1 MRLHRLAIKDF
12 RGVAEREISF
22 ADTGVTLLH
31 GPNEAG
37 KSSMVEA
44 LQLLLDV
51 KATSKSQRVEAVCP
65 AHRDAGPFVEAELTV
80 GPYRFVYAKQ
90 YHRRPGTVLT
100 VLEPAPQQLTGG
112 SAESWVAEQMRTY
125 VDGDLLKALTVLQG
139 PGAGQPSLR
148 DSSAF
153 AKALDAASG
162 GAGEDEPGAE
172 RLAEAVAAERAR
184 YFTPTG
190 RPTNELSAARAREA
204 AARAALDA
212 AEAALREVDRVADQ
226 HALASARLSTLAEAR
241 SAAVAALEA
250 VGADQE
256 RMTRLQSQAA
266 QARAVLE
273 SATLREQHA
282 GEAAY
287 RRRRLL
293 EQQALAT
300 ERAAQVRV
308 VRDRALADREVLT
321 AEASWL
327 ETTVH
332 ELSAVAA
339 DRRERKAQAQ
349 YAVDYARESVGY
361 QRLGKRIE
369 QAQLLG
375 KDVEGARNRLAQNP
389 IDRRVLQ
396 TIAVAEQRHE
406 RAQARFSALAAT
418 LQLERLGFSDVLV
431 DGRNIGEEPVEVV
444 AGNGMVI
451 EVPGAVRIEVV
462 QRGES
467 ADAAAEVKA
476 AHSALLAACR
486 DAGAASVEEARE
498 LHEQREAIEIE
509 LQEAR
514 IALAHA
520 LGEHTAEELRRL
532 AEESAERIV
541 ALETAVAPE
550 LLAVDPERAKANL
563 MEATQAEVSSRDE
576 ERRTREQLGSKQ
588 QELLRATTDAQ
599 VAADRLQHVDSR
611 AAELTAELER
621 ARAEAA
627 DDALGVAA
635 DAAVAAREAAATDA
649 AAHDRAAQEA
659 DVAGFAARL
668 GAAKLHA
675 EQAQAAEA
683 SARDELSALN
693 GQLQLFQADGRRDRL
708 DTAAAE
714 HVHAERALT
723 SVEER
728 ARAAALLHD
737 TLTARRDARRAR
749 VQAPYQRA
757 LEDLGRT
764 VFGDPLTITVGD
776 DLTIASRTVDGVTV
790 PFESLSGGAQ
800 EQLGVLSR
808 LACARLV
815 DGADGAPVIF
825 DDALGHS
832 DPARLGAMADA
843 LVEAG
848 RGAQVIVFSCVP
860 GRFDALRGRDG
871 VTEVALEAN
880 LM

>member
-1 MRLHRLAIKDF
+1 MRLHRLAVKDF
-12 RGVAEREISF
+12 RGVEERELAF

-44 LQLLLDV
+44 LQLLLEV
-51 KATSKSQRVEAVCP
+51 KATSKAQRVEAVCP

-100 VLEPAPQQLTGG
+100 VLEPTPLQLTGG
-112 SAESWVAEQMRTY
+112 SAESWVAEQMRAH
-125 VDGDLLKALTVLQG
+125 VDGDLLSALTVLQG
-139 PGAGQPSLR
+139 PGPGQPSLR
-148 DSSAF
+148 DSAAF

-190 RPTNELSAARAREA
+190 RPTGELSAARTRETEARK
-204 AARAALDA
+204 ALEA
-212 AEAALREVDRVADQ
+212 AEAALREVDQVVEQ
-226 HALASARLSTLAEAR
+226 HALASARLAALVDRR
-241 SAAVAALEA
+241 SAAAAAFDAL
-250 VGADQE
+250 GADQE
-256 RMTRLQSQAA
+256 RISAL
-266 QARAVLE
+266 QARLAQSRAALE

-282 GEAAY
+282 GDAAN
-287 RRRRLL
+287 RRRRLV
-293 EQQALAT
+293 EQQGIAVDRT
-300 ERAAQVRV
+300 AQVRV
-308 VRDRALADREVLT
+308 LRDRALADREVLA

-332 ELSAVAA
+332 ELSAVSA
-339 DRRERKAQAQ
+339 DRRERKSQAQ
-349 YAVDYARESVGY
+349 YAVDYARESVGH
-361 QRLGKRIE
+361 QRLVKRIE

-375 KDVEGARNRLAQNP
+375 KDVEDARNRLAGNP
-389 IDRRVLQ
+389 IDRRALQ
-396 TIAVAEQRHE
+396 TIAVAEQRYE
-406 RAQARFSALAAT
+406 KAQARFSALAAT
-418 LQLERLGFSDVLV
+418 LKLERLGFSDVLV
-431 DGRNIGEEPVEVV
+431 DGSNIGEEPVEVV

-451 EVPGAVRIEVV
+451 EVPGAVRIEVL

-476 AHSALLAACR
+476 SHSALLAACR
-486 DAGAASVEEARE
+486 DAGAADVAEARE

-509 LQEAR
+509 MQEAR

-520 LGEHTAEELRRL
+520 LGEHTLPELREL

-541 ALETAVAPE
+541 ALEAAVDAE

-563 MEATQAEVSSRDE
+563 MEATQAEVESRGE
-576 ERRTREQLGSKQ
+576 ERRTREQLGQKQ
-588 QELLRATTDAQ
+588 QELHRASTDAQ
-599 VAADRLQHVDSR
+599 VAADRLQHFDNR
-611 AAELTAELER
+611 ASELSAELER
-621 ARAEAA
+621 ARAEAS
-627 DDALGVAA
+627 DDALGAAA
-635 DAAVAAREAAATDA
+635 DEAVAAREAAAADLA
-649 AAHDRAAQEA
+649 EHERAAREA
-659 DVAGFAARL
+659 DVAGFAARF
-668 GAAKLHA
+668 A
-675 EQAQAAEA
+675 EARTTAERARAAEA
-683 SARDELSALN
+683 AAREDLAGLT

-708 DTAAAE
+708 DAAEAE

-728 ARAAALLHD
+728 ARAAALLHE
-737 TLTARRDARRAR
+737 TLTAHRDARRAR

-757 LEDLGRT
+757 LEELGRT

-848 RGAQVIVFSCVP
+848 RSAQVIVFSCVP

-871 VTEVALEAN
+871 VTEVALG
-880 LM
+880 

>member
-1 MRLHRLAIKDF
+1 MRLHRLAVKDF
-12 RGVAEREISF
+12 RGVEARELTF

-44 LQLLLDV
+44 LQLLLEV
-51 KATSKSQRVEAVCP
+51 KATSKAQRVEAVCP

-100 VLEPAPQQLTGG
+100 VLEPTPLQLTGG
-112 SAESWVAEQMRTY
+112 SAESWVAEQMRAH
-125 VDGDLLKALTVLQG
+125 VDGDLLSALTVLQG
-139 PGAGQPSLR
+139 PGPGQPSLR
-148 DSSAF
+148 DSAAF

-190 RPTNELSAARAREA
+190 RPTGELSAARTRETEARK
-204 AARAALDA
+204 ALEA
-212 AEAALREVDRVADQ
+212 AEAALREVDQVVDQ
-226 HALASARLSTLAEAR
+226 HALASARLSALVDR
-241 SAAVAALEA
+241 RCSAAAALEEI
-250 VGADQE
+250 GADQE
-256 RMTRLQSQAA
+256 RISAL
-266 QARAVLE
+266 QARLAQSRAALE

-282 GEAAY
+282 GDAAN
-287 RRRRLL
+287 RRRRLV
-293 EQQALAT
+293 EQQGLAV
-300 ERAAQVRV
+300 ERTAQVRV
-308 VRDRALADREVLT
+308 LRDRALADREVLA

-332 ELSAVAA
+332 ELSAVSA
-339 DRRERKAQAQ
+339 DRRERKSQAQ
-349 YAVDYARESVGY
+349 YAVDYARESVGH
-361 QRLGKRIE
+361 QRLVKRIE

-375 KDVEGARNRLAQNP
+375 KDVEDVRNRLVGNP
-389 IDRRVLQ
+389 IDRRALQ
-396 TIAVAEQRHE
+396 TIAVAEQRYE
-406 RAQARFSALAAT
+406 KAQARFSALAAT
-418 LQLERLGFSDVLV
+418 LKLERLGFSDVLV
-431 DGRNIGEEPVEVV
+431 DGSNIGEEPVEVV

-451 EVPGAVRIEVV
+451 EVPGAVRIEVM

-476 AHSALLAACR
+476 SHTALVAACR
-486 DAGAASVEEARE
+486 DAGAADVVEARE
-498 LHEQREAIEIE
+498 LHEQREVIEIE

-520 LGEHTAEELRRL
+520 LGEHTLPELREL
-532 AEESAERIV
+532 AEEAAERIV
-541 ALETAVAPE
+541 ALEAAVDAE

-563 MEATQAEVSSRDE
+563 MEATQAEVASRTE
-576 ERRTREQLGSKQ
+576 EKQTREQLGQKQ
-588 QELLRATTDAQ
+588 QELHTADVTART
-599 VAADRLQHVDSR
+599 AANRLQDFDHR
-611 AAELTAELER
+611 ASELSVELER
-621 ARAEAA
+621 ARAEA
-627 DDALGVAA
+627 DDDTLGVAA
-635 DAAVAAREAAATDA
+635 DEAAAAREAAANA
-649 AAHDRAAQEA
+649 LAEHERAAREA
-659 DVAGFAARL
+659 DVAGFATRFAAARSQ
-668 GAAKLHA
+668 A
-675 EQAQAAEA
+675 EQARAAEA
-683 SARDELSALN
+683 SAREDLAGLA

-708 DTAAAE
+708 DAAEAE

-728 ARAAALLHD
+728 ARAAALLHE
-737 TLTARRDARRAR
+737 TLTAHRDARRAR

-757 LEDLGRT
+757 LEELGRT
-764 VFGDPLTITVGD
+764 VFGDPLSITVGD

-848 RGAQVIVFSCVP
+848 RSAQVIVFSCVP
-860 GRFDALRGRDG
+860 GRFDALCGRDG
-871 VTEVALEAN
+871 VTEVALG
-880 LM
+880 

>member
-1 MRLHRLAIKDF
+1 MRLHRLAVKDF
-12 RGVAEREISF
+12 RGVQERELSF
-22 ADTGVTLLH
+22 AETGVTLLH

-44 LQLLLDV
+44 LHLLLEV
-51 KATSKSQRVEAVCP
+51 KATSKAQRVEAVCP
-65 AHRDAGPFVEAELTV
+65 AHRDAGPWVEAELTV

-100 VLEPAPQQLTGG
+100 VLEPTPLQLTGG
-112 SAESWVAEQMRTY
+112 SAESWVAEQMRTH
-125 VDGDLLKALTVLQG
+125 VDGDLLSALTVLQG

-148 DSSAF
+148 DSAAF

-162 GAGEDEPGAE
+162 GAGDDEPGAE

-190 RPTNELSAARAREA
+190 RPTNELTAARGRES
-204 AARAALDA
+204 AARAALEA
-212 AEAALREVDRVADQ
+212 AEAALREVDQVVDQ
-226 HALASARLSTLAEAR
+226 HARASARLSALVERR
-241 SAAVAALEA
+241 SATAAA
-250 VGADQE
+250 FDAMSADQE
-256 RMTRLQSQAA
+256 KISALQSRLAQSRAA
-266 QARAVLE
+266 LE

-282 GEAAY
+282 GDAAN
-287 RRRRLL
+287 RRRRLVEEL
-293 EQQALAT
+293 RLAT
-300 ERAAQVRV
+300 ERTTQVRAL
-308 VRDRALADREVLT
+308 RDRALADREVLA

-332 ELSAVAA
+332 ELSAVSA
-339 DRRERKAQAQ
+339 DRRERKSQAQ
-349 YAVDYARESVGY
+349 YAVDYARESVGH
-361 QRLGKRIE
+361 QRLVKRIE

-375 KDVEGARNRLAQNP
+375 KDVEDARNRLAGNP
-389 IDRRVLQ
+389 IDRRALQ
-396 TIAVAEQRHE
+396 GIVAAEQRYE
-406 RAQARFSALAAT
+406 KAQARFSALAAT
-418 LQLERLGFSDVLV
+418 LKLERLGFSDVLV
-431 DGRNIGEEPVEVV
+431 DGSNIGEEPVEVV
-444 AGNGMVI
+444 AGNGMVV

-476 AHSALLAACR
+476 SQAALIAACR
-486 DAGAASVEEARE
+486 DAGAADVDEARE
-498 LHEQREAIEIE
+498 LNEQREAIEIE
-509 LQEAR
+509 MQEAR

-520 LGEHTAEELRRL
+520 LGEHTLAELREL

-541 ALETAVAPE
+541 ALEAAVDEE

-563 MEATQAEVSSRDE
+563 MDATQAEVASRGE
-576 ERRTREQLGSKQ
+576 ERSTREQLGQKQ
-588 QELLRATTDAQ
+588 QELHRASTDAQ
-599 VAADRLQHVDSR
+599 VAADRLQHFDNR
-611 AAELTAELER
+611 ASELSAELER
-621 ARAEAA
+621 VRAGSA
-627 DDALGVAA
+627 DDALGTAA
-635 DAAVAAREAAATDA
+635 DEAVAAREAAAAELAEHESA
-649 AAHDRAAQEA
+649 AREA
-659 DVAGFAARL
+659 DVAGFAARF
-668 GAAKLHA
+668 AAARSEA
-675 EQAQAAEA
+675 ERARAAEA
-683 SARDELSALN
+683 TAREELAGLQ
-693 GQLQLFQADGRRDRL
+693 GQLQLFQADGRRERL
-708 DTAAAE
+708 DEAAAE
-714 HVHAERALT
+714 HLHAERALA

-728 ARAAALLHD
+728 ARAAALLHE
-737 TLTARRDARRAR
+737 TLTAHRDARRAR

-757 LEDLGRT
+757 LEELGRS

-843 LVEAG
+843 LVAAG

-860 GRFDALRGRDG
+860 GRFDALRGREG
-871 VTEVALEAN
+871 VTEVALG
-880 LM
+880 

>member
-1 MRLHRLAIKDF
+1 MRLHRLAVKDF
-12 RGVAEREISF
+12 RGVAEREIAF

-44 LQLLLDV
+44 LQLLLEV

-100 VLEPAPQQLTGG
+100 VLEPTPLQLTGG
-112 SAESWVAEQMRTY
+112 SAESWVAEQMAAH
-125 VDGDLLKALTVLQG
+125 VDGDLLAALTVLQG
-139 PGAGQPSLR
+139 PGPGQPSLR
-148 DSSAF
+148 DSAAF
-153 AKALDAASG
+153 ATALDSASG

-184 YFTPTG
+184 YYTPTG
-190 RPTNELSAARAREA
+190 RPTGDLAAARTREA
-204 AARAALDA
+204 AARASLES
-212 AEAALREVDRVADQ
+212 AEAALREVDRVVEQ
-226 HALASARLSTLAEAR
+226 HALASARLGALVDRR
-241 SAAVAALEA
+241 SAATTALEA
-250 VGADQE
+250 LSADQE
-256 RMTRLQSQAA
+256 RIGALQSRLA
-266 QARAVLE
+266 QSRAVLE
-273 SATLREQHA
+273 AAALREQHA
-282 GEAAY
+282 GDAAN
-287 RRRRLL
+287 RRRRLVDR
-293 EQQALAT
+293 QALAV
-300 ERAAQVRV
+300 ERTAQVRV
-308 VRDRALADREVLT
+308 QRDRALADREVLA

-332 ELSAVAA
+332 ELSAVSA
-339 DRRERKAQAQ
+339 DRRERKSQAQ

-361 QRLGKRIE
+361 QRIVKRIE

-375 KDVEGARNRLAQNP
+375 KDVEDARNRLAANP
-389 IDRRVLQ
+389 IDRRALQ
-396 TIAVAEQRHE
+396 TIAVAEQRYE
-406 RAQARFSALAAT
+406 KAQARFSALAAT
-418 LQLERLGFSDVLV
+418 LKLERLGFSDVLV
-431 DGRNIGEEPVEVV
+431 DGRHIGEEPVEVV
-444 AGNGMVI
+444 AGNGTVI
-451 EVPGAVRIEVV
+451 DVPGAVRIEVV

-476 AHSALLAACR
+476 AHTALLAACR
-486 DAGAASVEEARE
+486 DAGAEDVAAARE
-498 LHEQREAIEIE
+498 LHEQRDAVEIE

-520 LGEHTAEELRRL
+520 LGDNTLAELRQL

-541 ALETAVAPE
+541 ALETAVDPE

-563 MEATQAEVSSRDE
+563 MDATQAEVASRGE
-576 ERRTREQLGSKQ
+576 ERQTREQLGQKQ
-588 QELLRATTDAQ
+588 QELHRATTDAQ
-599 VAADRLQHVDSR
+599 VAADRLQHFDQQAS
-611 AAELTAELER
+611 ELTAELER
-621 ARAEAA
+621 ARTEAA
-627 DDALGVAA
+627 DDAVGTAA
-635 DAAVAAREAAATDA
+635 DAAVTAREAAAA
-649 AAHDRAAQEA
+649 EVAAHDRAAREA
-659 DVAGFAARL
+659 DVVGFAGRLAAAR
-668 GAAKLHA
+668 
-675 EQAQAAEA
+675 AQDERARAAEA
-683 SARDELSALN
+683 AAREELAGLN
-693 GQLQLFQADGRRDRL
+693 GQLHLFQADGRRDRL
-708 DTAAAE
+708 DAAEAE
-714 HVHAERALT
+714 HVHAERGLT

-728 ARAAALLHD
+728 ARAAALLHE
-737 TLTARRDARRAR
+737 TLTAHRDARRAR

-757 LEDLGRT
+757 LEELGRT

-790 PFESLSGGAQ
+790 PFDSLSGGAQ

-832 DPARLGAMADA
+832 DPTRLGAMADA

-871 VTEVALEAN
+871 VTEVALG
-880 LM
+880 

>member
-112 SAESWVAEQMRTY
+112 SAESWVTEQMRTY
-125 VDGDLLKALTVLQG
+125 VDGDLLTALTVLQG
-139 PGAGQPSLR
+139 PGPEQPSLR
-148 DSSAF
+148 DSAAF

-190 RPTNELSAARAREA
+190 RPTGELSAARAREA

-226 HALASARLSTLAEAR
+226 HALASARLSALVDRR
-241 SAAVAALEA
+241 SAAAAALEA

-256 RMTRLQSQAA
+256 RMTRLQSQLAQSRAA
-266 QARAVLE
+266 EE
-273 SATLREQHA
+273 SASLREQHA

-287 RRRRLL
+287 RRRRLV
-293 EQQALAT
+293 EQQALAA

-308 VRDRALADREVLT
+308 LRDRALADREVLT

-375 KDVEGARNRLAQNP
+375 KDVEDARNRLASNP
-389 IDRRVLQ
+389 IDRRALQ

-406 RAQARFSALAAT
+406 KARARFSALAAT

-476 AHSALLAACR
+476 AYSALVAACR

-520 LGEHTAEELRRL
+520 LGEHTVDELRRL

-541 ALETAVAPE
+541 ALEAAVDPE

-563 MEATQAEVSSRDE
+563 IEATQAEVSSRSE
-576 ERRTREQLGSKQ
+576 EKQTREQLGSKH
-588 QELLRATTDAQ
+588 QELHRATTDAQ
-599 VAADRLQHVDSR
+599 VAADRLQHFDSR
-611 AAELTAELER
+611 ASELTAELER

-635 DAAVAAREAAATDA
+635 DAAVAARQSAAAQLAEHEAAA
-649 AAHDRAAQEA
+649 REA
-659 DVAGFAARL
+659 DVTGFATRL
-668 GAAKLHA
+668 GAARTQA

-683 SARDELSALN
+683 AARDELSALN
-693 GQLQLFQADGRRDRL
+693 GQLQLFQADGHRDRL
-708 DTAAAE
+708 DAAAAE

-737 TLTARRDARRAR
+737 TLTAHRDARRAR

-757 LEDLGRT
+757 LESLGRT
-764 VFGDPLTITVGD
+764 VFGDPLTIAVGD
-776 DLTIASRTVDGVTV
+776 DLTIVSRTVDGVTV

-871 VTEVALEAN
+871 VTEVALTGT
-880 LM
+880 

>member
-1 MRLHRLAIKDF
+1 MRLHRLAVKDF
-12 RGVAEREISF
+12 RGVEAREIAF

-44 LQLLLDV
+44 LQLLLEV

-65 AHRDAGPFVEAELTV
+65 AHRDAGPWVEAELTV

-100 VLEPAPQQLTGG
+100 VLEPTPLQLTGG
-112 SAESWVAEQMRTY
+112 SAESWVAEQMRAH
-125 VDGDLLKALTVLQG
+125 VDGDLLAALTVLQG
-139 PGAGQPSLR
+139 PGPGQPSLR
-148 DSSAF
+148 DSAAF

-190 RPTNELSAARAREA
+190 RPTNELSAARSREA
-204 AARAALDA
+204 AARAALEA
-212 AEAALREVDRVADQ
+212 AEAALREVDQVAEQ
-226 HALASARLSTLAEAR
+226 HEVASARLAALVDRR
-241 SAAVAALEA
+241 SAAAAALEELS
-250 VGADQE
+250 ADRE
-256 RMTRLQSQAA
+256 RISALQSRLAQSRAA
-266 QARAVLE
+266 VE
-273 SATLREQHA
+273 SASLREQHA
-282 GEAAY
+282 GEAAN
-287 RRRRLL
+287 RRRRLV
-293 EQQALAT
+293 EQQALAV

-308 VRDRALADREVLT
+308 ARDRALADREVLA

-332 ELSAVAA
+332 ELSAVSA
-339 DRRERKAQAQ
+339 DRRERKSQAQ
-349 YAVDYARESVGY
+349 YAVDYARESVGH
-361 QRLGKRIE
+361 QRLIKRIE

-375 KDVEGARNRLAQNP
+375 KDVEDARNRLAGNP
-389 IDRRVLQ
+389 IDRRALQ
-396 TIAVAEQRHE
+396 GIAVAEQRYE
-406 RAQARFSALAAT
+406 KAQARFSALAAT
-418 LQLERLGFSDVLV
+418 LKLERLGFSDVLV
-431 DGRNIGEEPVEVV
+431 DGSNIGEEPVEVV

-451 EVPGAVRIEVV
+451 EVPGAVRIEVM

-467 ADAAAEVKA
+467 ADAAAEVRA
-476 AHSALLAACR
+476 AHTALLAACR
-486 DAGAASVEEARE
+486 DAGAADAEQARE

-509 LQEAR
+509 MQEAR

-520 LGEHTAEELRRL
+520 LGENTLAELREL
-532 AEESAERIV
+532 AEEAAERIV
-541 ALETAVAPE
+541 ALEAAVDPE

-563 MEATQAEVSSRDE
+563 MDATQAEVASRTE
-576 ERRTREQLGSKQ
+576 EKQTREQLGQKQ
-588 QELLRATTDAQ
+588 QELHRASTDAQ
-599 VAADRLQHVDSR
+599 VAADRLQHFDNR
-611 AAELTAELER
+611 ASELSVELER
-621 ARAEAA
+621 ARAESE
-627 DDALGVAA
+627 DEALGSAA
-635 DAAVAAREAAATDA
+635 DAAAVAREQAAADLA
-649 AAHDRAAQEA
+649 EHERAAQEA
-659 DVAGFAARL
+659 DVAGFTARFAAAR
-668 GAAKLHA
+668 AHA
-675 EQAQAAEA
+675 EQARAAEA
-683 SARDELSALN
+683 TAREELAGVA
-693 GQLQLFQADGRRDRL
+693 GQLQLIQADGRRDRL
-708 DTAAAE
+708 DAAEAE
-714 HVHAERALT
+714 HVHAARALT

-728 ARAAALLHD
+728 ARAAALLHE
-737 TLTARRDARRAR
+737 TLTAHRDARRAR

-757 LEDLGRT
+757 LEELGRN

-790 PFESLSGGAQ
+790 PFDSLSGGAQ

-832 DPARLGAMADA
+832 DPTRLGAMADA

-871 VTEVALEAN
+871 VTEVALG
-880 LM
+880 

>member
-1 MRLHRLAIKDF
+1 MRLHRLAVKDF
-12 RGVAEREISF
+12 RGVDEREIAF

-44 LQLLLDV
+44 LQLLLEV

-90 YHRRPGTVLT
+90 YQRRPGTTLT
-100 VLEPAPQQLTGG
+100 VLEPAPLQLTGG
-112 SAESWVAEQMRTY
+112 SAESWVAEQMAAH
-125 VDGDLLKALTVLQG
+125 VDGDLLAALTVLQG
-139 PGAGQPSLR
+139 PGPGQPSLR
-148 DSSAF
+148 DSAAF
-153 AKALDAASG
+153 AKALDSASG

-190 RPTNELSAARAREA
+190 RPTGELSAARAREA
-204 AARAALDA
+204 AARAALDE
-212 AEAALREVDRVADQ
+212 AEAALREVDRVVEE
-226 HALASARLSTLAEAR
+226 HALASARLGALVERR
-241 SAAVAALEA
+241 SAAATALEVLA
-250 VGADQE
+250 ADQE
-256 RMTRLQSQAA
+256 RIGALQSTLA
-266 QARAVLE
+266 QARAAHE
-273 SATLREQHA
+273 SALLREQHA
-282 GEAAY
+282 GDAAN
-287 RRRRLL
+287 RRRRLVDK
-293 EQQALAT
+293 QVLAV
-300 ERAAQVRV
+300 ERTAQVRV
-308 VRDRALADREVLT
+308 QRDRALADREVLA

-332 ELSAVAA
+332 ELSAVSA
-339 DRRERKAQAQ
+339 DRRERKSQAQ

-361 QRLGKRIE
+361 QRIVKRIE

-375 KDVEGARNRLAQNP
+375 KDVEDARNRLAANP
-389 IDRRVLQ
+389 LDRRALQ
-396 TIAVAEQRHE
+396 TIAVAEQRYE
-406 RAQARFSALAAT
+406 KAQARFSALAAT
-418 LQLERLGFSDVLV
+418 LKLERLGFSDVLV
-431 DGRNIGEEPVEVV
+431 DGRNIGEEPVDVV
-444 AGNGMVI
+444 AGNGTVI
-451 EVPGAVRIEVV
+451 EVPGAVRIEVM

-476 AHSALLAACR
+476 AHTALLTACR
-486 DAGAASVEEARE
+486 DAGAADVAEARE
-498 LHEQREAIEIE
+498 LHEQREAVEIE

-520 LGEHTAEELRRL
+520 LGDNTLAELRQL
-532 AEESAERIV
+532 AEEAAERIV
-541 ALETAVAPE
+541 ALEAAVDPE

-563 MEATQAEVSSRDE
+563 MDATQAEVASRGE
-576 ERRTREQLGSKQ
+576 ERRTREQLGQKQ
-588 QELLRATTDAQ
+588 KELHTADVTART
-599 VAADRLQHVDSR
+599 AANRLQDFDHQ

-621 ARAEAA
+621 ARADSA
-627 DDALGVAA
+627 DEALGEAA
-635 DAAVAAREAAATDA
+635 DAAVAAREAAAA
-649 AAHDRAAQEA
+649 RVAEHEAAAQEA

-668 GAAKLHA
+668 AAA
-675 EQAQAAEA
+675 RAQDERARAAEA
-683 SARDELSALN
+683 SAREELAGLG
-693 GQLQLFQADGRRDRL
+693 GQLHLFQADGRRDRL
-708 DTAAAE
+708 DAAEAE
-714 HVHAERALT
+714 HVHAERSLT

-737 TLTARRDARRAR
+737 TLTAHRDARRAR

-757 LEDLGRT
+757 LEELGRT

-776 DLTIASRTVDGVTV
+776 DLTIVSRTVDGVTV
-790 PFESLSGGAQ
+790 PFDSLSGGAQ

-832 DPARLGAMADA
+832 DPTRLGAMADA

-848 RGAQVIVFSCVP
+848 RSAQVIVFSCVP

-871 VTEVALEAN
+871 VTEVALG
-880 LM
+880 

>member
-1 MRLHRLAIKDF
+1 MRLHRLAVKDF
-12 RGVAEREISF
+12 RGVTEREIAF

-44 LQLLLDV
+44 LQLLLEV

-100 VLEPAPQQLTGG
+100 VLEPTPLQLTGG
-112 SAESWVAEQMRTY
+112 SAESWVAEQMATH
-125 VDGDLLKALTVLQG
+125 VDGDLLAALTVLQG
-139 PGAGQPSLR
+139 PGPGQPSLR
-148 DSSAF
+148 DSAAF
-153 AKALDAASG
+153 AKALDSASG

-190 RPTNELSAARAREA
+190 RPTGELAAARTREA
-204 AARAALDA
+204 ATRASLES
-212 AEAALREVDRVADQ
+212 AEAALREVDRVVEQ
-226 HALASARLSTLAEAR
+226 HALASARLAALVDRR
-241 SAAVAALEA
+241 SAAATALEA
-250 VGADQE
+250 LSADQE
-256 RMTRLQSQAA
+256 RIGALQSRLA
-266 QARAVLE
+266 QSRAVLE
-273 SATLREQHA
+273 AAALREQHA
-282 GEAAY
+282 GDAAN
-287 RRRRLL
+287 RRRRLVDR
-293 EQQALAT
+293 QALAV
-300 ERAAQVRV
+300 ERTAQVRV
-308 VRDRALADREVLT
+308 QRDRALADREVLA

-332 ELSAVAA
+332 ELSAVSA
-339 DRRERKAQAQ
+339 DRRERKSQAQ
-349 YAVDYARESVGY
+349 YAVDYARESMEY
-361 QRLGKRIE
+361 QRIVRRIE

-375 KDVEGARNRLAQNP
+375 KDVEDARNRLAASP
-389 IDRRVLQ
+389 IDRRALQ
-396 TIAVAEQRHE
+396 TIAVAEQRYE
-406 RAQARFSALAAT
+406 KAQARFSALAAT
-418 LQLERLGFSDVLV
+418 LKLERLGFSDVLV
-431 DGRNIGEEPVEVV
+431 DGRHIGEEPVEVV
-444 AGNGMVI
+444 AGNGTVI
-451 EVPGAVRIEVV
+451 DVPGAVRIEVV

-476 AHSALLAACR
+476 AHTALLAACR
-486 DAGAASVEEARE
+486 DAGAEDVAAARE
-498 LHEQREAIEIE
+498 LHEQRDAVEIE

-520 LGEHTAEELRRL
+520 LGDNTLAELRQL

-541 ALETAVAPE
+541 ALETAVDPE

-563 MEATQAEVSSRDE
+563 MDATQAEVASRGE
-576 ERRTREQLGSKQ
+576 ERQTREQLGQKQ
-588 QELLRATTDAQ
+588 QELHRASTDAQ
-599 VAADRLQHVDSR
+599 VAADRLQHFDQQAS
-611 AAELTAELER
+611 ELTAELER

-627 DDALGVAA
+627 DDAVGTAA
-635 DAAVAAREAAATDA
+635 DAAVAAREAATAEVAAHEA
-649 AAHDRAAQEA
+649 AAREA
-659 DVAGFAARL
+659 DVAGFAARF
-668 GAAKLHA
+668 AAA
-675 EQAQAAEA
+675 RAQDERARAAEA
-683 SARDELSALN
+683 SAREELAGLN
-693 GQLQLFQADGRRDRL
+693 GQLHLFQADGRRDRL
-708 DTAAAE
+708 DAAEAE
-714 HVHAERALT
+714 HVHAERGLT

-728 ARAAALLHD
+728 ARAASLLHE
-737 TLTARRDARRAR
+737 TLTAHRAARRAR

-757 LEDLGRT
+757 LEELGRT

-790 PFESLSGGAQ
+790 PFDSLSGGAQ

-832 DPARLGAMADA
+832 DPTRLGAMADA

-871 VTEVALEAN
+871 VTEVALG
-880 LM
+880 

>member
-1 MRLHRLAIKDF
+1 MRLHRLAVRDF
-12 RGVAEREISF
+12 RGVVEREIAFSE
-22 ADTGVTLLH
+22 TGVTLLH

-51 KATSKSQRVEAVCP
+51 KATSRSQRVEAVCP
-65 AHRDAGPFVEAELTV
+65 AHRDAGPYVEAELTV

-90 YHRRPGTVLT
+90 YHRRPGTTLT

-112 SAESWVAEQMRTY
+112 SAEAWVAEQMARF

-139 PGAGQPSLR
+139 PGPEQPSLR
-148 DSSAF
+148 DSAAF
-153 AKALDAASG
+153 ATALDSASG
-162 GAGEDEPGAE
+162 GAGDDEPGAE
-172 RLAEAVAAERAR
+172 RLAEAVFAERAR

-190 RPTNELSAARAREA
+190 RPTGELSAARAREA
-204 AARAALDA
+204 TARVAFEA
-212 AEAALREVDRVADQ
+212 AEAALREVDEVVERHEA
-226 HALASARLSTLAEAR
+226 ASTLLSGLQERR
-241 SAAVAALEA
+241 SAAAAALA
-250 VGADQE
+250 AMSADQD
-256 RMTRLQSQAA
+256 RVNRLETQVAH
-266 QARAVLE
+266 ARAVLD
-273 SATLREQHA
+273 SATLREQRA
-282 GEAAY
+282 GDAAN
-287 RRRRLL
+287 RRRRLVA
-293 EQQALAT
+293 QQAKAA

-308 VRDRALADREVLT
+308 LRDRALADREVLT

-349 YAVDYARESVGY
+349 YAVDYARESVTY
-361 QRLGKRIE
+361 ERILKRID

-375 KDVEGARNRLAQNP
+375 KDVEDARNRLAANP
-389 IDRRVLQ
+389 LDRRVLQ
-396 TIAVAEQRHE
+396 AIVIAEQRHE
-406 RAQARFSALAAT
+406 KAQARFSALAAT
-418 LQLERLGFSDVLV
+418 LTLERLGFSDVLV
-431 DGRNIGEEPVEVV
+431 DGRNIGEEPVEVI
-444 AGNGMVI
+444 AGNGTVV

-476 AHSALLAACR
+476 AHAAVLAACR
-486 DAGAASVEEARE
+486 DAGAADPAEARE
-498 LHEQREAIEIE
+498 LHEAREAIEIE

-520 LGEHTAEELRRL
+520 LGEHTVAELRAL
-532 AEESAERIV
+532 ADESAERIV
-541 ALETAVAPE
+541 ALEAAVDPD
-550 LLAVDPERAKANL
+550 LLAVDPEAAKQGL
-563 MEATQAEVSSRDE
+563 MEATQAEVASRAE
-576 ERRTREQLGSKQ
+576 EKQTREQLGQKQ
-588 QELLRATTDAQ
+588 QELHRAEAAARS
-599 VAADRLQHVDSR
+599 AADRLQDFDLR
-611 AAELTAELER
+611 ASELTAELER
-621 ARAEAA
+621 DRAVAA
-627 DDALGVAA
+627 DEALGAAA
-635 DAAVAAREAAATDA
+635 DAAVAAAAAA
-649 AAHDRAAQEA
+649 ASELAAHESAARDA

-668 GAAKLHA
+668 AAARAHADAAAKA
-675 EQAQAAEA
+675 EREA
-683 SARDELSALN
+683 REQILRLETELAVY
-693 GQLQLFQADGRRDRL
+693 QADGRRDRL
-708 DTAAAE
+708 DAAE
-714 HVHAERALT
+714 TELVHATRALA

-728 ARAAALLHD
+728 RAAALLHD
-737 TLTARRDARRAR
+737 TLTAHRDARRAR

-757 LEDLGRT
+757 LEELGRT

-776 DLTIASRTVDGVTV
+776 DLTIVSRTVGGVTV

-871 VTEVALEAN
+871 VTEVSFG
-880 LM
+880 